1 MKRPPKKAN
10 YSPTLC
16 APERRV
22 TTSGREEFLI
32 GKAGTMGKQ
41 RLDEV
46 LPVRKRGEGLTLETY
61 PENLKKKKKKKNE
74 K

>member
-1 MKRPPKKAN
+1 M
-10 YSPTLC
+10 TI
-16 APERRV
+16 
-22 TTSGREEFLI
+22 GREEFLI

-61 PENLKKKKKKKNE
+61 PENLKKKKKNQK
-74 K
+74 